1 MSTLGL
7 LHLAAGALLTL
18 IAWLLPR
25 HVAQAGRA
33 PLLVLLLDLMPIA
46 YSIRIDT
53 SDAQIYQHD
62 GIEDARPEIARFTG
76 VASTMWASH
85 NSRLPGND

>member
-1 MSTLGL
+1 MNIRFTSSLTPEDENVV
-7 LHLAAGALLTL
+7 APALLKA
-18 IAWLLPR
+18 ISSI
-25 HVAQAGRA
+25 
-33 PLLVLLLDLMPIA
+33 LDLMPIA

-76 VASTMWASH
+76 AATAVWASH
-85 NSRLPGND
+85 NSRVPGND